1 MGAGKIDLDEA
12 VGFVVFQAHQAMRQ
26 AMFRVFRDEG
36 VEVTP
41 EQWVVMVRL
50 WARDGRSQTELGRD
64 TLRDKPTLSRMLD
77 TMEERGWLQRVAS
90 PDDLR
95 EKEVRLTPRGRAL
108 EQKLVPLARTLVKRI
123 VAGIDAGTLE
133 TTFAA
138 LRRMTAN
145 VRTATP

>member
-50 WARDGRSQTELGRD
+50 WAGGGNFNAPSS
-64 TLRDKPTLSRMLD
+64 SRRFG
-77 TMEERGWLQRVAS
+77 T
-90 PDDLR
+90 
-95 EKEVRLTPRGRAL
+95 
-108 EQKLVPLARTLVKRI
+108 LARYCPP
-123 VAGIDAGTLE
+123 
-133 TTFAA
+133 
-138 LRRMTAN
+138 LRREPLT
-145 VRTATP
+145 R